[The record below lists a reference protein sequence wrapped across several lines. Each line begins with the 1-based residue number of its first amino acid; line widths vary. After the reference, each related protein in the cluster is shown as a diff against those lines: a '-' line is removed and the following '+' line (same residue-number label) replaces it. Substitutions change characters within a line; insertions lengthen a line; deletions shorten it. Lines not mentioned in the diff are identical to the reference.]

1 MVPFFPCLC
10 LTCKGCLETLEGCC
24 PECYCFKCCCFGCSI
39 VFNAIAK
46 SLLAL
51 SNVAAGKMLLLWVL
65 VLSMQTLSVL
75 MKRAV
80 TVQCECRGC
89 VRLLL
94 TNAVSV
100 YADATLVDDVCC

>member
-1 MVPFFPCLC
+1 M
-10 LTCKGCLETLEGCC
+10 
-24 PECYCFKCCCFGCSI
+24 
-39 VFNAIAK
+39 
-46 SLLAL
+46 
-51 SNVAAGKMLLLWVL
+51 
-65 VLSMQTLSVL
+65 LSMQTLQTLSVL

-80 TVQCECRGC
+80 TVHCVQCECRGC

>member
-1 MVPFFPCLC
+1 M
-10 LTCKGCLETLEGCC
+10 
-24 PECYCFKCCCFGCSI
+24 
-39 VFNAIAK
+39 
-46 SLLAL
+46 
-51 SNVAAGKMLLLWVL
+51 
-65 VLSMQTLSVL
+65 LSMQTLSVL

-100 YADATLVDDVCC
+100 YADATLVDDVCS